1 MRFNAYR
8 RPQSHRRVVDCFKLP
23 DGTVRRIQFLIA
35 SAGGLAHESCKVPI
49 FLQPFDRSGKLTR
62 VAGTEEQSGDLIIDK
77 FNERTEPRRDNRQS
91 DRICLDKS
99 RWELLIP

>member
-23 DGTVRRIQFLIA
+23 DGTARRIQFLIA
-35 SAGGLAHESCKVPI
+35 SAGGLAHEGCKVPI

-62 VAGTEEQSGDLIIDK
+62 VAGTEEQSGGLIIDK
-77 FNERTEPRRDNRQS
+77 LNERTEPRRDNMQS
-91 DRICLDKS
+91 DRICLDKGYGK
-99 RWELLIP
+99 RLV